1 MIVRGRRLA
10 SPRGMGEGATL
21 RATAKS
27 GATVAFLHN
36 PKFASLTGAMM
47 ANPIACVAA
56 KPAAATA
63 DSDDTPKLT
72 VARLMQR
79 RPVAV
84 ITHVMGTGVAL
95 FLAGGTAGAL
105 AKTCTAPLDRLKII
119 MQISSA
125 NQQTAAAKA
134 AASGGLIPA
143 FIAIGKSEGIKG
155 YWKGNVPQV
164 VRILPYS
171 TAMLNSYEFYKQQF
185 GGDQYRETG
194 KLPVASRLMSGA
206 LAACTATLVTYPLDI
221 IRLRLSV
228 DPNMTTMTQVC
239 KAIIKEE
246 GAKAFFKGLPATCL
260 SISPYSALN
269 FCMFDLIKKAI
280 PGEETAQTVATASF
294 IATML
299 ASGTCYPL
307 DTIRRQ
313 MQLKSSSYANV
324 FDAGKA
330 ILARD
335 GVGGMFRGFVPN
347 VIKNAPNKSVQLTT
361 FDVFKRK
368 IKESEKAL
376 EEEKAIW
383 AAECKAS
390 KGKKRR

>member
-1 MIVRGRRLA
+1 
-10 SPRGMGEGATL
+10 
-21 RATAKS
+21 
-27 GATVAFLHN
+27 
-36 PKFASLTGAMM
+36 
-47 ANPIACVAA
+47 
-56 KPAAATA
+56 
-63 DSDDTPKLT
+63 
-72 VARLMQR
+72 
-79 RPVAV
+79 
-84 ITHVMGTGVAL
+84 
-95 FLAGGTAGAL
+95 
-105 AKTCTAPLDRLKII
+105 
-119 MQISSA
+119 
-125 NQQTAAAKA
+125 
-134 AASGGLIPA
+134 
-143 FIAIGKSEGIKG
+143 
-155 YWKGNVPQV
+155 
-164 VRILPYS
+164 
-171 TAMLNSYEFYKQQF
+171 
-185 GGDQYRETG
+185 
-194 KLPVASRLMSGA
+194 
-206 LAACTATLVTYPLDI
+206 
-221 IRLRLSV
+221 
-228 DPNMTTMTQVC
+228 MTQVC

-376 EEEKAIW
+376 EEEKAVW